1 QNRGAVIEGD
11 VGEGAVLVVV
21 LDRAIQQDPVGD
33 RPVLVD
39 GRVSCR
45 GRVLPG
51 HGRVLVIP
59 RLRHVERIGAH
70 RHLGFPARGHPELA
84 AIAGLSGVALAPAR
98 GARISVV
105 VGHEVLLSLAITSCD
120 GKWAGPVRGR
130 TDRTGPVPGP
140 GVMATG
146 SVPVRRGSR
155 GGSR

>member
-1 QNRGAVIEGD
+1 
-11 VGEGAVLVVV
+11 
-21 LDRAIQQDPVGD
+21 
-33 RPVLVD
+33 VLVD

-59 RLRHVERIGAH
+59 RLRHVERIGTH

-98 GARISVV
+98 GARISAVV
-105 VGHEVLLSLAITSCD
+105 VGHEVLLSLAITSHD

-130 TDRTGPVPGP
+130 TDRAGPVLF
-140 GVMATG
+140 MATG